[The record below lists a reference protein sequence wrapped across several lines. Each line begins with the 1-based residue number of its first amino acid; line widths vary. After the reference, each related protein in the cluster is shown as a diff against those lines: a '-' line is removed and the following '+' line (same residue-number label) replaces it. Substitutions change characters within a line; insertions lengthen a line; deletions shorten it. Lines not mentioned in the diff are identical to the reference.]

1 MSLRPAPLLQSER
14 SFSVSSDNGTT
25 TPLPVPYND
34 FWDINTVPN
43 AGLTQVY
50 QITNISEY
58 QGRVIYVNKT
68 QNTAGGTVRLSL
80 PGGYTFSSTGTQ
92 NYDFPDAPTQ
102 LIISISTSSVVAI
115 QTGGSGVGPNST
127 LINWQVPDL
136 NLGTG
141 NVISV
146 ISDTNGNNY
155 IDTVTGGDLT
165 LSSANDYIS
174 SANGTMSFQASQGY
188 TMTLAPVKTLS
199 ITGTTGIVSVATAN
213 INLPNLASVSTN
225 NIVNFN
231 SGTGRI
237 SFAPRFVAANTVTS
251 NLASNANGNFANSIT
266 VPANTI
272 TATGQSL
279 RFQGDYRISK
289 TSGAPVGTIFAYG
302 LTTALPPLGTSPSG
316 CFSNFAAGWT
326 VGPANITDYSMT
338 YDCTVTCAT
347 LAVSPALSTFRV
359 HEVINICDNDGSSP
373 SYPAQTYVFSQGS
386 AFQMDVGA
394 ANIFTGNISANAGSN
409 TSFTCYLQKVWFE

>member
-1 MSLRPAPLLQSER
+1 MSLQLCPSPLLQVPR
-14 SFSVSSDNGTT
+14 SVVASNDNGTN
-25 TPLPVPYND
+25 TPLPLPYED
-34 FWDINTVPN
+34 FWDLNSVPN

-50 QITNISEY
+50 QITNIAQY

-68 QNTAGGTVRLSL
+68 QNTAGSTIRISL

-102 LIISISTSSVVAI
+102 LIISISTSAVVAI

-127 LINWQVPDL
+127 LINYQKPDTTTGSGNIIAVIGNGSTPTPSYVDCNDPAGYVEIAAQTDVFVYSL
-136 NLGTG
+136 LG
-141 NVISV
+141 NVNIS
-146 ISDTNGNNY
+146 
-155 IDTVTGGDLT
+155 
-165 LSSANDYIS
+165 SSAGNVSLQGLQNNLNGLNGVFI
-174 SANGTMSFQASQGY
+174 NGTVP
-188 TMTLAPVKTLS
+188 T
-199 ITGTTGIVSVATAN
+199 
-213 INLPNLASVSTN
+213 STN
-225 NIVNFN
+225 N
-231 SGTGRI
+231 RYLL
-237 SFAPRFVAANTVTS
+237 SFDSTTKQIERANRYLAANVTTSTIGSSADGSFTNTVT
-251 NLASNANGNFANSIT
+251 
-266 VPANTI
+266 VPADTI

-279 RFQGDYRISK
+279 RFQGDYKISK
-289 TSGAPVGTIFAYG
+289 TSGAAVGTIFAYG
-302 LTTALPPLGTSPSG
+302 LTTALPPAGASPSG

-347 LAVSPALSTFRV
+347 LVASPGLSTFRV
-359 HEVINICDNDGSSP
+359 HEVIHICDNDGSSP

-386 AFQMDVGA
+386 AFQMNVGA

>member
-1 MSLRPAPLLQSER
+1 MSLQLCPTPLLQVPR
-14 SFSVSSDNGTT
+14 SVVASNDNGTN
-25 TPLPVPYND
+25 TPLPLPYED
-34 FWDINTVPN
+34 FWDLNSVPN

-50 QITNISEY
+50 QITNIAQY

-68 QNTAGGTVRLSL
+68 QNTAGSTIRISL

-115 QTGGSGVGPNST
+115 QTGGTGVGPNST
-127 LINWQVPDL
+127 LINYQVADL
-136 NLGTG
+136 NLGSGNIITTIG
-141 NVISV
+141 DANLNTAVECDGTNVIL
-146 ISDTNGNNY
+146 DAA
-155 IDTVTGGDLT
+155 GG
-165 LSSANDYIS
+165 
-174 SANGTMSFQASQGY
+174 
-188 TMTLAPVKTLS
+188 
-199 ITGTTGIVSVATAN
+199 N
-213 INLPNLASVSTN
+213 INLNGLQNNLNGLNGVFINGTVPTSTN
-225 NIVNFN
+225 N
-231 SGTGRI
+231 RYLL
-237 SFAPRFVAANTVTS
+237 SFDSTTKQIERANRYLAANVTTSTIGSSADGSFTNTVT
-251 NLASNANGNFANSIT
+251 
-266 VPANTI
+266 VPADTI

-279 RFQGDYRISK
+279 RFQGDYKISK
-289 TSGAPVGTIFAYG
+289 TSGAAIGTIFAYG

-347 LAVSPALSTFRV
+347 LVASPGLSTFRV
-359 HEVINICDNDGSSP
+359 HEVINICDNDGVSP

>member
-1 MSLRPAPLLQSER
+1 MSLQLCPTPLLQVPR
-14 SFSVSSDNGTT
+14 SVVASNDNGTN
-25 TPLPVPYND
+25 TPLPLPFED
-34 FWDINTVPN
+34 FWDLNSVPN

-50 QITNISEY
+50 QITNIAQY

-68 QNTAGGTVRLSL
+68 QNTAGSTIRISL

-115 QTGGSGVGPNST
+115 QTGGTGVGPNST

-136 NLGTG
+136 NTG
-141 NVISV
+141 S
-146 ISDTNGNNY
+146 GNI
-155 IDTVTGGDLT
+155 IDTIGDSNINTSVYCDGTDVSIDAAGGVINLRG
-165 LSSANDYIS
+165 LQNNLNGLNGVFI
-174 SANGTMSFQASQGY
+174 NGTVP
-188 TMTLAPVKTLS
+188 T
-199 ITGTTGIVSVATAN
+199 
-213 INLPNLASVSTN
+213 STN
-225 NIVNFN
+225 N
-231 SGTGRI
+231 RYLL
-237 SFAPRFVAANTVTS
+237 SFDSTTKQIERANRYLAANVTTSTIGSSADGSFTNTVT
-251 NLASNANGNFANSIT
+251 
-266 VPANTI
+266 VPADTI

-279 RFQGDYRISK
+279 RFQGDYKISK
-289 TSGAPVGTIFAYG
+289 TSGAAVGTIFAYG
-302 LTTALPPLGTSPSG
+302 LTTALPPAGTSPSG

-326 VGPANITDYSMT
+326 VGPANITDYSMV
-338 YDCTVTCAT
+338 YNCTVTCAK
-347 LAVSPALSTFRV
+347 LSVSPALSDFRV

-386 AFQMDVGA
+386 AFEMDVGA

>member
-102 LIISISTSSVVAI
+102 LIISISTSAVVAI

-127 LINWQVPDL
+127 LINYQVADL
-136 NLGTG
+136 NLGSGNIITTIG
-141 NVISV
+141 DANLNTAVECDGTNVILDAAGGNINLNGLENNLGGLNGVKLTGTTPTSTADRYLLS
-146 ISDTNGNNY
+146 INSATNRVYRSSRYLAAN
-155 IDTVTGGDLT
+155 VTTSTIG
-165 LSSANDYIS
+165 S
-174 SANGTMSFQASQGY
+174 SANGSF
-188 TMTLAPVKTLS
+188 T
-199 ITGTTGIVSVATAN
+199 
-213 INLPNLASVSTN
+213 
-225 NIVNFN
+225 
-231 SGTGRI
+231 
-237 SFAPRFVAANTVTS
+237 NTV
-251 NLASNANGNFANSIT
+251 T

-279 RFQGDYRISK
+279 RFQGDYTISK
-289 TSGAPVGTIFAYG
+289 TSGAPVNTIFAYG
-302 LTTALPPLGTSPSG
+302 LTTALPPLAISPSG

-338 YDCTVTCAT
+338 YDCTVTCAA
-347 LAVSPALSTFRV
+347 LVASPGLSTFRV
-359 HEVINICDNDGSSP
+359 HEVIHICDNDGSSP
-373 SYPAQTYVFSQGS
+373 TYAPITYVFSQGS

-394 ANIFTGNISANAGSN
+394 ANIFTGNISKNGGSN
-409 TSFTCYLQKVWFE
+409 TSFSCYRQKVWFE